1 VKNVSVWDIW
11 FDETAEKA
19 KDIKRCIRRR
29 RMDIEQFRETFKNKK
44 GFNYIDSVRP
54 QDQDIENPETTN
66 KDIDKQI

>member
-1 VKNVSVWDIW
+1 
-11 FDETAEKA
+11 
-19 KDIKRCIRRR
+19 
-29 RMDIEQFRETFKNKK
+29 MDIEQFRETFKNKK